1 LKCGECSG
9 HALGMENNVLP
20 NSAITASSTW
30 GSAHEPWRAR
40 LNNVPNGHTGSW
52 SAATNQVGEW
62 LQIDLGR
69 ETMVTK
75 IATQGRPPTSWSQ
88 WVTSYKILFSSDS
101 TNWKEYKEN
110 NYVKVFSGNSDT
122 GTVVSHTL
130 TPRIVARY
138 VRFSVL
144 SWNNHISMRVELY
157 GCALEP

>member
-110 NYVKVFSGNSDT
+110 NSVKVFSGNSDR

-130 TPRIVARY
+130 TSRIVARY

>member
-1 LKCGECSG
+1 
-9 HALGMENNVLP
+9 MENNVLP

-110 NYVKVFSGNSDT
+110 NSVKVIVNSIANANGKGKGKVVTTTIWQFLRSNRWRCSAWLQFSQTFPWGLRKKS
-122 GTVVSHTL
+122 G
-130 TPRIVARY
+130 
-138 VRFSVL
+138 L
-144 SWNNHISMRVELY
+144 SS
-157 GCALEP
+157 